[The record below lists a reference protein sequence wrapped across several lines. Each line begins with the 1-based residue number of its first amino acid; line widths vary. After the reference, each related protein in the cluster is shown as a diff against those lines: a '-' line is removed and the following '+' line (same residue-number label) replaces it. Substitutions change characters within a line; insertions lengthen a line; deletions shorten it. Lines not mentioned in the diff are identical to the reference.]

1 MGGRRNVFK
10 NRRIFAWCAPGFN
23 SEARRAVVSPDGLE
37 VSLTLD
43 KLVPGRVYDLR
54 PSNILSAAGEPLTTG
69 MAAYT
74 LNRLR

>member
-1 MGGRRNVFK
+1 MVRSR
-10 NRRIFAWCAPGFN
+10 FN